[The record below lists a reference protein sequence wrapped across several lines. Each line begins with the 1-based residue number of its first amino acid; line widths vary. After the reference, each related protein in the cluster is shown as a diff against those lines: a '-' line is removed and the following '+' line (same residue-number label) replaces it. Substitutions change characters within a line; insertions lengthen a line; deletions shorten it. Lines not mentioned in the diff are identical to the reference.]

1 MVMRSVYDT
10 WWGRLPLEPDGL
22 NWTMKFALR
31 QATLEDATNIARVHV
46 SSWQTSYRHLLPS
59 EFLETLDVGA
69 REVRWK
75 AIFERNEST
84 TFVAVLERRLEGEV
98 VGFVSAGSMLSSI
111 GNFQS
116 EIHALYTL
124 ETVQGKGVGR
134 LLFTAAQNYLLA
146 QNFPN
151 MALWVLADN
160 PARGFYEHLGGVLL
174 EIEQEIEL
182 GGVKRLE
189 VAYGWRLT
197 N

>member
-10 WWGRLPLEPDGL
+10 WRGRLPLEPDGL
-22 NWTMKFALR
+22 NWTMDFTLR
-31 QATLEDATNIARVHV
+31 RATLEDALDIARVYV

-59 EFLETLDVGA
+59 EYLENLDLSA
-69 REVRWK
+69 REARWK

-84 TFVAVLERRLEGEV
+84 TFVAVLEGEV
-98 VGFVSAGSMLSSI
+98 VGFVSAGKMLSSI

-134 LLFTAAQNYLLA
+134 LLFTAAKTYLLE
-146 QNFPN
+146 QNFPDI
-151 MALWVLADN
+151 ALWVLADN
-160 PARGFYEHLGGVLL
+160 PTRRFYEHLGGVLL
-174 EIEQEIEL
+174 ENEQEIEI
-182 GGVKRLE
+182 GGVMLLE
-189 VAYGWRLT
+189 VAYGWRFT